1 MKIIKNKPEAK
12 EEPVIEM
19 QTLTVQEELDAKK
32 IYRSHWRDF
41 YNLSNF
47 VSDEGELLACV
58 AFSIKKI
65 DGKEVTPQDAFKF
78 ILALPKR
85 DKDEIVANY
94 NELNQTESFFLLLA
108 RMAGG
113 ISKSDSSLSS
123 GETLDGKKQ
132 EDLKKL
138 N

>member
-12 EEPVIEM
+12 EEPIVEM
-19 QTLTVQEELDAKK
+19 KPITVKEELDAKV
-32 IYRSHWRDF
+32 IYRNHWRDF
-41 YNLSNF
+41 YGLSG
-47 VSDEGELLACV
+47 SIADEGELLSCV

-65 DGKEVTPQDAFKF
+65 NDKEITPQDAFKF
-78 ILALPKR
+78 LLELPKK

-108 RMAGG
+108 RMAGEAL
-113 ISKSDSSLSS
+113 KSESSLSS
-123 GETLDGKKQ
+123 GETLAGKKQ
-132 EDLKKL
+132 EDSEKP

>member
-1 MKIIKNKPEAK
+1 MKIIKINPEIK

-19 QTLTVQEELDAKK
+19 KPITVKEELDAKI
-32 IYRSHWRDF
+32 IYRNHWRDF
-41 YNLSNF
+41 HGLSGA
-47 VSDEGELLACV
+47 VSDEGELLACI

-65 DGKEVTPQDAFKF
+65 DDKEVTPEAAFKF
-78 ILALPKR
+78 LLSLPKKE
-85 DKDEIVANY
+85 KDEIVLNF

-113 ISKSDSSLSS
+113 ISKSDSSLSN

-132 EDLKKL
+132 ENLKEQ